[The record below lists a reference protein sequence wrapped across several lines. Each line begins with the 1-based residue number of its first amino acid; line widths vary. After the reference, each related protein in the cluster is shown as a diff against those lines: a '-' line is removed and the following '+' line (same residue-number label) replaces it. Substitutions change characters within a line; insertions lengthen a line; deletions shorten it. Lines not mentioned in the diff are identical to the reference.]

1 MPVSVKMVKAPDP
14 ELPFYDF
21 EEFEQLV
28 EGAGKAGAD
37 VLAFVLLA
45 GEAGLRRG
53 EIIAL
58 ERSDIDFKRNQIT
71 VRQSDWQGQI
81 DTPKSGKTRRVP
93 MTARLAVA
101 LQAIRHLR
109 GPRAFYQRNGKL
121 ISAKHAAKLDAASS
135 SPRWAATD
143 QRRPHPAPHL
153 LLAPCDARRA
163 GPGHSGAGRTH
174 QPQHHDALHAPVPR
188 VAQPGH
194 PAARAAA
201 AAPGR
206 AGGEWYP
213 SAGKHEQFPVERWRP
228 HRDSN
233 YSPVSNRLRASL

>member
-81 DTPKSGKTRRVP
+81 DTPNSGKTRRVP
-93 MTARLAVA
+93 MTARL
-101 LQAIRHLR
+101 R
-109 GPRAFYQRNGKL
+109 
-121 ISAKHAAKLDAASS
+121 
-135 SPRWAATD
+135 
-143 QRRPHPAPHL
+143 
-153 LLAPCDARRA
+153 CDA
-163 GPGHSGAGRTH
+163 GHGCATT
-174 QPQHHDALHAPVPR
+174 
-188 VAQPGH
+188 
-194 PAARAAA
+194 
-201 AAPGR
+201 
-206 AGGEWYP
+206 
-213 SAGKHEQFPVERWRP
+213 
-228 HRDSN
+228 N
-233 YSPVSNRLRASL
+233 

>member
-1 MPVSVKMVKAPDP
+1 MPVSVKMVKSPDP

-58 ERSDIDFKRNQIT
+58 ERSDVDFKRNQIT

-109 GPRAFYQRNGKL
+109 GPRAFYQRNGEL
-121 ISAKHAAKLDAASS
+121 ISANTLRS
-135 SPRWAATD
+135 WM
-143 QRRPHPAPHL
+143 QRA
-153 LLAPCDARRA
+153 
-163 GPGHSGAGRTH
+163 
-174 QPQHHDALHAPVPR
+174 
-188 VAQPGH
+188 
-194 PAARAAA
+194 
-201 AAPGR
+201 
-206 AGGEWYP
+206 
-213 SAGKHEQFPVERWRP
+213 
-228 HRDSN
+228 
-233 YSPVSNRLRASL
+233 